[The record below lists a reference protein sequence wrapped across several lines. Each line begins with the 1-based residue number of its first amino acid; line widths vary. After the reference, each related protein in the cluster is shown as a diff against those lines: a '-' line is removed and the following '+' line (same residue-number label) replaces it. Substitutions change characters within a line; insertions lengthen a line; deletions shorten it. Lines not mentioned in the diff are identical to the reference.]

1 MSGTI
6 AQLGIEVDSG
16 DAVKAA
22 TDLDKLVDAGK
33 DAEEAAKRT
42 GSAWEQALAGMAG
55 DTKQIVKELQ
65 ALNAKQDTTAQLM
78 ATVGRSLAEATQGLK
93 TTTAATTELTTAEVK
108 LGESSEDAKSRLL
121 AMAKASLESSDY
133 YQRLTTSMETNSA
146 AMDASGSSASSLAAL
161 ARRLKADSDA
171 LVGSTDKQA
180 EAAKKSAAATGVQ
193 AEGLQALLGKINPAI
208 AALDKLDQQQ
218 AQLQK
223 YKAAGLIDA
232 DTFREYSTRIDA
244 SRQKLG
250 DFEDG
255 LRKTGT
261 TSKQTEQALRQLP
274 MQVTDF
280 FTSIAGGQN
289 IALAFLQQGGQIKDS
304 FGGVGATF
312 DALGARIKS
321 LFTGGA
327 GAAVLG
333 ESLAGIA
340 VNAKDMA
347 ESTGKAGESLSDL
360 AEGANTAA
368 DATKNA
374 KEATDALRAATPPLG
389 VGLGLILGGAVVAAA
404 AIAALGLAY
413 KQGSAESTA
422 YTTALAMTGNT
433 AGTTAA
439 QLSVMAK
446 SVSESN
452 GTINEAAASLAL
464 LAASTRIPVTSF
476 EMIAT
481 AAANFEDAT
490 DKAASETVANF
501 EKIAKDPVKAVIALN
516 ESMNFLTV
524 STYEQI
530 TSLERQGRTQEAATL
545 ASKAYADSLNTVSA
559 NVKANLGVIEAAW
572 KDVADGAKGAW
583 DAMLNV
589 GREKSFADKMSDLEK
604 RIADFKAQG
613 ESVGGSYGASLAA
626 NGVAKLEAEKTQLL
640 LEKGEQ
646 DRRAAA
652 KGFAQQQEQKALSA
666 AEHIGKVRESFQSNE
681 QKRDKEILDY
691 RKRVEEL
698 RKNNAASPLLDEK
711 LVAQDIQNIKNKY
724 KDPKAPSAGAVDLT
738 GYNAAQNA
746 LKEIQAEY
754 ANTQKQLDAAQKAG
768 LISQQ
773 EYLLKREALIGNEKD
788 EVASAYEAE
797 IAALEAAKA
806 KASTTAEQRI
816 QLDQKIEDARADM
829 VRAQKAADSE
839 LDVLAKN
846 EQGRLR
852 KQEQAVQTY
861 TNALQQQVDT
871 LREQGQRAAAGLG
884 QGDRQRGLTD
894 QQNAIDDRFNSQKL
908 DLANQYGDGSRG
920 MSLDEYTQKLA
931 ALKAT
936 QQGLHDT
943 VQANYD
949 EMTAAQGDWSAGAS
963 SAWQNYLDSARDV
976 AGHTKSLFTNAFS
989 SMEDAIVNFAM
1000 TGKLSFA
1007 DFTKSIL
1014 ADMARIATRQASS
1027 ALLSSVVGAATSYF
1041 TGGSG
1046 ATGAATAGA
1055 AESGAQSFGSQ
1066 FDASSASLSFGGGRA
1081 VGGAVEPNTFY
1092 EVNEK
1097 GPELFNQ
1104 GGRSYLMTGASGG
1117 SVTPL
1122 TSGGGPALAAMSG
1135 TGGGNTYNFPV
1146 AVSVQTSGSE
1156 GGGVSQEASAQLGK
1170 GIQQA
1175 AKTEA
1180 ETAIARALQPGG
1192 SIWRLTNG
1200 RG

>member
-42 GSAWEQALAGMAG
+42 GSAWEQALTGMAG

-65 ALNAKQDTTAQLM
+65 ALNARQDTTAQLM

-93 TTTAATTELTTAEVK
+93 TTTAATTELATAEVK

-121 AMAKASLESSDY
+121 AMAKSSLESSEY
-133 YQRLTTSMETNSA
+133 YQRLTASMETNSA

-180 EAAKKSAAATGVQ
+180 DAAKKAAAATGVQ

-232 DTFREYSTRIDA
+232 DTFREYSARIDA

-250 DFEDG
+250 DFDEG
-255 LRKTGT
+255 LKKTGAS
-261 TSKQTEQALRQLP
+261 SKQTEAALRQLP
-274 MQVTDF
+274 SQFTDI
-280 FTSIAGGQN
+280 FTSLAGGQN
-289 IALAFLQQGGQIKDS
+289 PLLVLIQQGGQIKDS
-304 FGGVGATF
+304 FGGVGATLE
-312 DALGARIKS
+312 ALRDKFRS

-340 VNAKDMA
+340 TNAKDVA
-347 ESTGKAGESLSDL
+347 NNAGDAGESLSDL
-360 AEGANTAA
+360 AESSNTAA
-368 DATKNA
+368 EAAENA
-374 KEATDALRAATPPLG
+374 QRAVGAITPSVTGASASLLG
-389 VGLGLILGGAVVAAA
+389 MAAAVAIAAA
-404 AIAALGLAY
+404 AAATLIYGY
-413 KQGSAESTA
+413 SQGSKEADEYSK
-422 YTTALAMTGNT
+422 ALILTGNA
-433 AGTTAA
+433 AGTSADQLANLA
-439 QLSVMAK
+439 QQ
-446 SVSESN
+446 VSATN
-452 GTINEAAASLAL
+452 GTTGEAAAAL
-464 LAASTRIPVTSF
+464 TTLAASGVIAGSSF
-476 EMIAT
+476 KVIAD
-481 AAANFEDAT
+481 AAAAMEDAT
-490 DKAASETVANF
+490 GKSVDATIAEF
-501 EKIAKDPVKAVIALN
+501 IKIAKDPV
-516 ESMNFLTV
+516 
-524 STYEQI
+524 
-530 TSLERQGRTQEAATL
+530 
-545 ASKAYADSLNTVSA
+545 
-559 NVKANLGVIEAAW
+559 
-572 KDVADGAKGAW
+572 
-583 DAMLNV
+583 
-589 GREKSFADKMSDLEK
+589 
-604 RIADFKAQG
+604 
-613 ESVGGSYGASLAA
+613 
-626 NGVAKLEAEKTQLL
+626 
-640 LEKGEQ
+640 
-646 DRRAAA
+646 AAA
-652 KGFAQQQEQKALSA
+652 KELNGQYQFLTASVYSQIVALKEQGDTVGAADLLTKTYADTIQQRSGQVTQNLGLWEKAWKGVKDSASGALDSILDVGRVQSIDAQIVNLEKIVGERKGGFLTSLFPEDLGASSNSTKFLEQQLAELKKRKVALAENAAIEADRAKVQKEGVEAEQRLKQISDSNLTN
-666 AEHIGKVRESFQSNE
+666 AE
-681 QKRDKEILDY
+681 KRDKLTKAYLRD
-691 RKRVEEL
+691 VEVL
-698 RKNNAASPLLDEK
+698 GKANPNDPKVQADF
-711 LVAQDIQNIKNKY
+711 VAKTLQNIKDKNKDQ
-724 KDPKAPSAGAVDLT
+724 KGPSAGAVDLT

-773 EYLLKREALIGNEKD
+773 EYLLKREALIGNERD
-788 EVASAYEAE
+788 EITSAYEAE
-797 IAALEAAKA
+797 IAALEAAKS
-806 KASTTAEQRI
+806 KSSTTAEQRI
-816 QLDQKIEDARADM
+816 QLDQKIADARTDM
-829 VRAQKAADSE
+829 VKAQKTADSE

-861 TNALQQQVDT
+861 TSALQQQVDT
-871 LREQGQRAAAGLG
+871 LRQQGQRAAAGLG
-884 QGDRQRGLTD
+884 QGDRGRGLTD
-894 QQNAIDDRFNSQKL
+894 QQNAIDDRFNQQKL

-920 MSLDEYTQKLA
+920 MNLDEYTQKLA

-936 QQGLHDT
+936 QQDLHDT

-976 AGHTKSLFTNAFS
+976 AGQTKSLFTNAFS

-1027 ALLSSVVGAATSYF
+1027 ALLSSLVGAATSYF
-1041 TGGSG
+1041 TGGG
-1046 ATGAATAGA
+1046 ATASATAGA
-1055 AESGAQSFGSQ
+1055 ADAGAQSFGSQ
-1066 FDASSASLSFGGGRA
+1066 FDASSASVSFGGGRA
-1081 VGGAVEPNTFY
+1081 VGGGVEPNTFY

-1156 GGGVSQEASAQLGK
+1156 GGGVSEEASTQLGK

>member
-6 AQLGIEVDSG
+6 AQLGIEVNSG
-16 DAVKAA
+16 DAVQAA
-22 TDLDKLVDAGK
+22 TDLDRLTQAGAKAEKAADGVAASFDKAATASTGLATAEGKLVESTDDAM
-33 DAEEAAKRT
+33 KR
-42 GSAWEQALAGMAG
+42 
-55 DTKQIVKELQ
+55 
-65 ALNAKQDTTAQLM
+65 
-78 ATVGRSLAEATQGLK
+78 
-93 TTTAATTELTTAEVK
+93 LT
-108 LGESSEDAKSRLL
+108 
-121 AMAKASLESSDY
+121 AMAKASLESSEY
-133 YQRLTTSMETNSA
+133 YQRLTTSVGSSA
-146 AMDASGSSASSLAAL
+146 SAMDASGSSVSSLAAL
-161 ARRLKADSDA
+161 KRRLQAESDA
-171 LVGSTDKQA
+171 LVGSTDKEA
-180 EAAKKSAAATGVQ
+180 DAAKKAAGATGVQ

-250 DFEDG
+250 DFDEG
-255 LRKTGT
+255 LRKAGVS
-261 TSKQTEQALRQLP
+261 SKQTEAALRQLP
-274 MQVTDF
+274 AQFTDI
-280 FTSIAGGQN
+280 FTSLAGGQN
-289 IALAFLQQGGQIKDS
+289 PLLVLLQQGGQIKDS

-312 DALGARIKS
+312 DALGAKIKS
-321 LFTGGA
+321 LVTGGA

-347 ESTGKAGESLSDL
+347 ENTGKAGESLSGL

-374 KEATDALRAATPPLG
+374 KEAAAALNAATPPLG
-389 VGLGLILGGAVVAAA
+389 VGLGVVLAGAVAAAA
-404 AIAALGLAY
+404 AIAALGFAY

-433 AGTTAA
+433 AGTTAS

-464 LAASTRIPVTSF
+464 LAGSTRIPVTSF

-501 EKIAKDPVKAVIALN
+501 EKIAKDPVKAVLALN

-530 TSLERQGRTQEAATL
+530 TSLERQGRTQEAATV

-589 GREKSFADKMSDLEK
+589 GREKSFADKMSDLER
-604 RIADFKAQG
+604 RIADFKTQG
-613 ESVGGSYGASLAA
+613 ESIGGSYGASLAA

-640 LEKGEQ
+640 IEKGEE

-652 KGFAQQQEQKALSA
+652 KGFAQQEEKKAVAA
-666 AEHIGKVRESFQSNE
+666 AEHIGKVREGFQSNE
-681 QKRDKEILDY
+681 RKRDKEILDY
-691 RKRVEEL
+691 RKSVEEL
-698 RKNNAASPLLDEK
+698 RKRNAASPLLDEK
-711 LVAQDIQNIKNKY
+711 LVAKDIQNIKDKY
-724 KDPKAPSAGAVDLT
+724 KDPKAASAGAVDLT
-738 GYNAAQNA
+738 GYNTAQNA

-754 ANTQKQLDAAQKAG
+754 ANTQKQLVAAQKAG

-773 EYLLKREALIGNEKD
+773 EYLLKREALIGNERD
-788 EVASAYEAE
+788 EVTAAYETE
-797 IAALEAAKA
+797 IAALEAAKS

-816 QLDQKIEDARADM
+816 QLDQKIADARTDM
-829 VRAQKAADSE
+829 VKAQKAADSE
-839 LDVLAKN
+839 LDVLATN
-846 EQGRLR
+846 ELGRLK

-861 TNALQQQVDT
+861 TSALQKQVET
-871 LREQGQRAAAGLG
+871 LREQGKRAAAGLG
-884 QGDRQRGLTD
+884 QGDRERGLTD
-894 QQNAIDDRFNSQKL
+894 QQNAIDDRFNQQKL

-931 ALKAT
+931 ALKNT
-936 QQGLHDT
+936 QQDLHDT

-949 EMTAAQGDWSAGAS
+949 EMTTAQGDWSAGAS
-963 SAWQNYLDSARDV
+963 SAWQNYLESARDV
-976 AGHTKSLFTNAFS
+976 AGQTKSLFTNAFS
-989 SMEDAIVNFAM
+989 SMEDAVVNFAI
-1000 TGKLSFA
+1000 TGKGSFS

-1027 ALLSSVVGAATSYF
+1027 ALLSSLVGAGASYF
-1041 TGGSG
+1041 GGATAASSTGSTAAGYSGDLSGFTPGSIQADGGAWSGGVQMFANGAAFTNSVVSKPTAFGMAGGQTGVMGEAGPEAIMPLTRTAGGQLGVRAISGGGSG
-1046 ATGAATAGA
+1046 
-1055 AESGAQSFGSQ
+1055 
-1066 FDASSASLSFGGGRA
+1066 
-1081 VGGAVEPNTFY
+1081 
-1092 EVNEK
+1092 
-1097 GPELFNQ
+1097 
-1104 GGRSYLMTGASGG
+1104 
-1117 SVTPL
+1117 
-1122 TSGGGPALAAMSG
+1122 
-1135 TGGGNTYNFPV
+1135 GGNVYNFPV
-1146 AVSVQTSGSE
+1146 AVTVQTQ
-1156 GGGVSQEASAQLGK
+1156 GGGAASTEDTSQLGK

>member
-6 AQLGIEVDSG
+6 AQLGIEVNSG
-16 DAVKAA
+16 DAVQAA
-22 TDLDKLVDAGK
+22 TDLDRLTQAGAKAEKAADGVAASFDKAATASTGLATAEGKLVESTDDAM
-33 DAEEAAKRT
+33 KR
-42 GSAWEQALAGMAG
+42 
-55 DTKQIVKELQ
+55 
-65 ALNAKQDTTAQLM
+65 
-78 ATVGRSLAEATQGLK
+78 
-93 TTTAATTELTTAEVK
+93 LT
-108 LGESSEDAKSRLL
+108 
-121 AMAKASLESSDY
+121 AMAKASLESSEY
-133 YQRLTTSMETNSA
+133 YQRLTTSVGSSA
-146 AMDASGSSASSLAAL
+146 SAMDASGSSVSSLAAL
-161 ARRLKADSDA
+161 KRRLQAESDA
-171 LVGSTDKQA
+171 LVGSTDKEA
-180 EAAKKSAAATGVQ
+180 EAAKRAAAATGVQ

-250 DFEDG
+250 DFDEG
-255 LRKTGT
+255 LRKTGVS
-261 TSKQTEQALRQLP
+261 SKQTEAALRQLP
-274 MQVTDF
+274 AQFTDI
-280 FTSIAGGQN
+280 FTSLAGGQN
-289 IALAFLQQGGQIKDS
+289 PLLVLLQQGGQIKDS

-312 DALGARIKS
+312 DALGAKIKS
-321 LFTGGA
+321 LLTGGA

-347 ESTGKAGESLSDL
+347 ENTGKAGESLSGL

-374 KEATDALRAATPPLG
+374 KEAAAALNAATPPLG
-389 VGLGLILGGAVVAAA
+389 VGLGVVLAGAVAAAA
-404 AIAALGLAY
+404 AIAALGFAY

-433 AGTTAA
+433 AGTTAS

-464 LAASTRIPVTSF
+464 LAGSTRIPVTSF

-501 EKIAKDPVKAVIALN
+501 EKIAKDPVKAVLALN

-530 TSLERQGRTQEAATL
+530 TSLERQGRTQEAATV

-589 GREKSFADKMSDLEK
+589 GREKSFADKMSDLER
-604 RIADFKAQG
+604 RIADFKTQG
-613 ESVGGSYGASLAA
+613 ESIGGSYGASLAA

-640 LEKGEQ
+640 IEKGEE

-652 KGFAQQQEQKALSA
+652 KGFAQQQEKKAVAA
-666 AEHIGKVRESFQSNE
+666 AEHIGKVREGFQSNE

-691 RKRVEEL
+691 RKSVEEL
-698 RKNNAASPLLDEK
+698 RKRNAASPLLDEK
-711 LVAQDIQNIKNKY
+711 LVAKDIQNIKDKY
-724 KDPKAPSAGAVDLT
+724 KDPKAASAGAVDLT
-738 GYNAAQNA
+738 GYNTAQNA

-773 EYLLKREALIGNEKD
+773 EYLLKREALIGNERD
-788 EVASAYEAE
+788 EVTAAYETE
-797 IAALEAAKA
+797 IAALEAAKS

-816 QLDQKIEDARADM
+816 QLDQKIADARTDM
-829 VRAQKAADSE
+829 VKAQKTADSE
-839 LDVLAKN
+839 LGVLATN
-846 EQGRLR
+846 ELGRLK

-861 TNALQQQVDT
+861 TSALQQQVET
-871 LREQGQRAAAGLG
+871 LREQGKRAAAGLG
-884 QGDRQRGLTD
+884 QGDRERGLTD

-931 ALKAT
+931 ALKTT
-936 QQGLHDT
+936 QQDLHDT
-943 VQANYD
+943 VQDNYD
-949 EMTAAQGDWSAGAS
+949 EMTAAQGDWSLGAS
-963 SAWQNYLDSARDV
+963 SAWQRYLESARDV
-976 AGHTKSLFTNAFS
+976 AGQTKSLFTNAFS

-1027 ALLSSVVGAATSYF
+1027 ALLSSLVGAATSYF
-1041 TGGSG
+1041 TGGG
-1046 ATGAATAGA
+1046 ATASATAGG
-1055 AESGAQSFGSQ
+1055 AEAGAQSFGSQ
-1066 FDASSASLSFGGGRA
+1066 FDASSASVSFGGGRA
-1081 VGGAVEPNTFY
+1081 VGGGVEPNTFY
-1092 EVNEK
+1092 EVNEN

-1135 TGGGNTYNFPV
+1135 TGGGNIYNFPV
-1146 AVSVQTSGSE
+1146 SVSVQTSGSE
-1156 GGGVSQEASAQLGK
+1156 GGGVSQEASSQLGK

-1175 AKTEA
+1175 AKAEA

-1192 SIWRLTNG
+1192 SIWKLTNG

>member
-6 AQLGIEVDSG
+6 AQLGIEVNSG
-16 DAVKAA
+16 DAVQAA
-22 TDLDKLVDAGK
+22 TDLDRLTQAGAKAEKAADGVAASFDKAATASTGLATAEGKLVESTDDAM
-33 DAEEAAKRT
+33 KR
-42 GSAWEQALAGMAG
+42 
-55 DTKQIVKELQ
+55 
-65 ALNAKQDTTAQLM
+65 
-78 ATVGRSLAEATQGLK
+78 
-93 TTTAATTELTTAEVK
+93 LT
-108 LGESSEDAKSRLL
+108 
-121 AMAKASLESSDY
+121 AMAKASLGSSEY
-133 YQRLTTSMETNSA
+133 YQRLTTSVGSSA
-146 AMDASGSSASSLAAL
+146 SAMDASGSSVSSLAAL
-161 ARRLKADSDA
+161 KRRLQAESDA
-171 LVGSTDKQA
+171 LVGSTDKEA
-180 EAAKKSAAATGVQ
+180 DAAKKAAGATGVQ

-250 DFEDG
+250 DFDEG
-255 LRKTGT
+255 LRKTGVS
-261 TSKQTEQALRQLP
+261 SKQTEAALRQLP
-274 MQVTDF
+274 AQFTDI
-280 FTSIAGGQN
+280 FTSLAGGQN
-289 IALAFLQQGGQIKDS
+289 PLLVLLQQGGQIKDS

-312 DALGARIKS
+312 DALGAKIKS
-321 LFTGGA
+321 LVTGGA

-347 ESTGKAGESLSDL
+347 ENTGKAGESLSGL

-374 KEATDALRAATPPLG
+374 KEAAAALNAATPPLG
-389 VGLGLILGGAVVAAA
+389 VGLGVVLAGAVAAAA
-404 AIAALGLAY
+404 AIAALGFAY

-433 AGTTAA
+433 AGTTAS

-464 LAASTRIPVTSF
+464 LAGSTRIPVTSF

-501 EKIAKDPVKAVIALN
+501 EKIAKDPVKAVLALN

-530 TSLERQGRTQEAATL
+530 TSLERQGRTQEAATV

-559 NVKANLGVIEAAW
+559 NVKANLGVIESAW

-589 GREKSFADKMSDLEK
+589 GREKSFADKMSDLER
-604 RIADFKAQG
+604 RIADFKTQG
-613 ESVGGSYGASLAA
+613 ESIGGSYGASLAA

-640 LEKGEQ
+640 IEKGEE

-652 KGFAQQQEQKALSA
+652 KGFAQQQEQKAVAA
-666 AEHIGKVRESFQSNE
+666 AEHIGKVREGFQSNE
-681 QKRDKEILDY
+681 RKRDKEILDY
-691 RKRVEEL
+691 RKSVEEL
-698 RKNNAASPLLDEK
+698 RKRNAASPLLDEK
-711 LVAQDIQNIKNKY
+711 LVAKDIQNIKDKY
-724 KDPKAPSAGAVDLT
+724 KDPKAASAGAVDLT
-738 GYNAAQNA
+738 GYNTAQNA

-773 EYLLKREALIGNEKD
+773 EYLLKREALIGNERD
-788 EVASAYEAE
+788 EVTAAYETE
-797 IAALEAAKA
+797 IAALEAAKS

-816 QLDQKIEDARADM
+816 QLDQKIADARADM
-829 VRAQKAADSE
+829 VKAQKSADSE
-839 LDVLAKN
+839 LEVLATN
-846 EQGRLR
+846 ELGRLK

-861 TNALQQQVDT
+861 TSALQQQVET
-871 LREQGQRAAAGLG
+871 LREQGKRAAAGLG

-931 ALKAT
+931 ALKNT
-936 QQGLHDT
+936 QQDLHDT

-949 EMTAAQGDWSAGAS
+949 EMTAAQGDWSLGAS
-963 SAWQNYLDSARDV
+963 SAWQSYLESARDV
-976 AGHTKSLFTNAFS
+976 AGQTKSLFTNAFS
-989 SMEDAIVNFAM
+989 SMEDAVVNFAM

-1027 ALLSSVVGAATSYF
+1027 ALLSSLVGAATSYF
-1041 TGGSG
+1041 TGGGGGNGLAAGSAG
-1046 ATGAATAGA
+1046 ATSSNLG
-1055 AESGAQSFGSQ
+1055 
-1066 FDASSASLSFGGGRA
+1066 ASSAGYSGSYFPQAL
-1081 VGGAVEPNTFY
+1081 GGAWSSGVQMFANGAAFTNSVVSKPTAFGMSGGQTGVMGEA
-1092 EVNEK
+1092 
-1097 GPELFNQ
+1097 GPEAI
-1104 GGRSYLMTGASGG
+1104 M
-1117 SVTPL
+1117 PL
-1122 TSGGGPALAAMSG
+1122 TRTAGGQLGVRAISGGGS
-1135 TGGGNTYNFPV
+1135 GGGNVYNFPV
-1146 AVSVQTSGSE
+1146 AVSVQTQGSG
-1156 GGGVSQEASAQLGK
+1156 GAASTEDTTQLGK

>member
-6 AQLGIEVDSG
+6 AQLGIEVNSG
-16 DAVKAA
+16 DAVQAA
-22 TDLDKLVDAGK
+22 TDLDRLTQAGAKAEKAADGVAASFDKAATASTGLATAEGKLVESTDDAM
-33 DAEEAAKRT
+33 KR
-42 GSAWEQALAGMAG
+42 
-55 DTKQIVKELQ
+55 
-65 ALNAKQDTTAQLM
+65 
-78 ATVGRSLAEATQGLK
+78 
-93 TTTAATTELTTAEVK
+93 LT
-108 LGESSEDAKSRLL
+108 
-121 AMAKASLESSDY
+121 AMAKASLESSEY
-133 YQRLTTSMETNSA
+133 YQRLTTSVGSSA
-146 AMDASGSSASSLAAL
+146 SAMDASGSSVSSLAAL
-161 ARRLKADSDA
+161 KRRLQAESDA
-171 LVGSTDKQA
+171 LVGSTDKEA
-180 EAAKKSAAATGVQ
+180 EAAKRAAAATGVQ

-250 DFEDG
+250 DFDEG
-255 LRKTGT
+255 LRKAGVS
-261 TSKQTEQALRQLP
+261 SKQTEAALRQLP
-274 MQVTDF
+274 AQFTDI
-280 FTSIAGGQN
+280 FTSLAGGQN
-289 IALAFLQQGGQIKDS
+289 PLLVLLQQGGQIKDS

-312 DALGARIKS
+312 DALGAKIKS
-321 LFTGGA
+321 LVTGGA

-347 ESTGKAGESLSDL
+347 ENTGKAGESLSGL

-374 KEATDALRAATPPLG
+374 KEAAAALKAATPPLG
-389 VGLGLILGGAVVAAA
+389 VGLGVVLAGAVAAAA
-404 AIAALGLAY
+404 AIAALGFAY

-433 AGTTAA
+433 AGTTAS

-464 LAASTRIPVTSF
+464 LAGSTRIPVTSF

-501 EKIAKDPVKAVIALN
+501 EKIAKDPVKAVLALN

-530 TSLERQGRTQEAATL
+530 TSLERQGRTQEAATV

-589 GREKSFADKMSDLEK
+589 GREKSFADKMSDLER
-604 RIADFKAQG
+604 RIADFKTQG
-613 ESVGGSYGASLAA
+613 ESIGGSYGASLAA

-640 LEKGEQ
+640 IEKGEE

-652 KGFAQQQEQKALSA
+652 KGFAQQQEKKAVAA
-666 AEHIGKVRESFQSNE
+666 AEHIGKVREGFQSNE

-691 RKRVEEL
+691 RKSVEEL
-698 RKNNAASPLLDEK
+698 RKRNAASPLLDEK
-711 LVAQDIQNIKNKY
+711 LVAKDIQNIKDKY
-724 KDPKAPSAGAVDLT
+724 KDPKAASAGAVDLT
-738 GYNAAQNA
+738 GYNTAQNA

-773 EYLLKREALIGNEKD
+773 EYLLKREALIGNERD
-788 EVASAYEAE
+788 EVTAAYETE
-797 IAALEAAKA
+797 IAALEAAKS

-816 QLDQKIEDARADM
+816 QLDQKIADARTDM
-829 VRAQKAADSE
+829 VKAQKAADSE
-839 LDVLAKN
+839 LDVLATN
-846 EQGRLR
+846 ELGRLK

-861 TNALQQQVDT
+861 TSALQKQVET
-871 LREQGQRAAAGLG
+871 LREQGKRAAAGLG
-884 QGDRQRGLTD
+884 QGDRERGLTD
-894 QQNAIDDRFNSQKL
+894 QQNAIDDRFNQQKL

-931 ALKAT
+931 ALKNT
-936 QQGLHDT
+936 QQDLHDT

-949 EMTAAQGDWSAGAS
+949 EMTTAQGDWSAGAS
-963 SAWQNYLDSARDV
+963 SAWQNYLESARDV
-976 AGHTKSLFTNAFS
+976 AGQTKSLFTNAFS
-989 SMEDAIVNFAM
+989 SMEDAVVNFAI
-1000 TGKLSFA
+1000 TGKGSFS

-1027 ALLSSVVGAATSYF
+1027 ALLSSLVGAGASYF
-1041 TGGSG
+1041 GGAAAASSTGSTAAGYSGDLSGFTPGSIQADGGAWSGGVQMFANGAAFTNSVVSKPTAFGMAGGQTGVMGEAGPEAIMPLTRTAGGQLGVRAISGGGSG
-1046 ATGAATAGA
+1046 
-1055 AESGAQSFGSQ
+1055 
-1066 FDASSASLSFGGGRA
+1066 
-1081 VGGAVEPNTFY
+1081 
-1092 EVNEK
+1092 
-1097 GPELFNQ
+1097 
-1104 GGRSYLMTGASGG
+1104 
-1117 SVTPL
+1117 
-1122 TSGGGPALAAMSG
+1122 
-1135 TGGGNTYNFPV
+1135 GGNVYNFPV
-1146 AVSVQTSGSE
+1146 AVTVQTQ
-1156 GGGVSQEASAQLGK
+1156 GGGAASTEDTSQLGK

>member
-6 AQLGIEVDSG
+6 AQLGIEVNSG
-16 DAVKAA
+16 DAVQAA
-22 TDLDKLVDAGK
+22 TDLDRLTQAGAKAEKAADGVAASFDKAATASTGLATAEGKLVESTDDAM
-33 DAEEAAKRT
+33 KR
-42 GSAWEQALAGMAG
+42 
-55 DTKQIVKELQ
+55 
-65 ALNAKQDTTAQLM
+65 
-78 ATVGRSLAEATQGLK
+78 
-93 TTTAATTELTTAEVK
+93 LT
-108 LGESSEDAKSRLL
+108 
-121 AMAKASLESSDY
+121 AMAKASLESSEY
-133 YQRLTTSMETNSA
+133 YQRLTTSVGSSA
-146 AMDASGSSASSLAAL
+146 SAMDASGSSVSSLAAL
-161 ARRLKADSDA
+161 KRRLQAESDA
-171 LVGSTDKQA
+171 LVGSTDKEA
-180 EAAKKSAAATGVQ
+180 DAAKKAAGATGVQ

-250 DFEDG
+250 DFDEG
-255 LRKTGT
+255 LRKTGVS
-261 TSKQTEQALRQLP
+261 SKQTEAALRQLP
-274 MQVTDF
+274 AQFTDI
-280 FTSIAGGQN
+280 FTSLAGGQN
-289 IALAFLQQGGQIKDS
+289 PLLVLLQQGGQIKDS

-312 DALGARIKS
+312 DALGAKIKS
-321 LFTGGA
+321 LVTGGA

-347 ESTGKAGESLSDL
+347 ENTGKAGESLSGL

-374 KEATDALRAATPPLG
+374 KEAAAALNAATPPLG
-389 VGLGLILGGAVVAAA
+389 VGLGVVLAGAVAAAA
-404 AIAALGLAY
+404 AIAALGFAY

-433 AGTTAA
+433 AGTTAS

-464 LAASTRIPVTSF
+464 LAGSTRIPVTSF

-501 EKIAKDPVKAVIALN
+501 EKIAKDPVKAVLALN

-530 TSLERQGRTQEAATL
+530 TSLERQGRTQEAATV

-589 GREKSFADKMSDLEK
+589 GREKSFADKMSDLER
-604 RIADFKAQG
+604 RIADFKTQG
-613 ESVGGSYGASLAA
+613 ESIGGSYGASLAA

-640 LEKGEQ
+640 IEKGEE

-652 KGFAQQQEQKALSA
+652 KGFAQQEEKKAVAA
-666 AEHIGKVRESFQSNE
+666 AEHIGKVREGFQSNE
-681 QKRDKEILDY
+681 RKRDKEILDY
-691 RKRVEEL
+691 RKSVEEL
-698 RKNNAASPLLDEK
+698 RKRNAASPLLDEK
-711 LVAQDIQNIKNKY
+711 LVAKDIQNIKDKY
-724 KDPKAPSAGAVDLT
+724 KDPKAASAGAVDLT
-738 GYNAAQNA
+738 GYNTAQNA

-754 ANTQKQLDAAQKAG
+754 ANTQKQLVAAQKAG

-773 EYLLKREALIGNEKD
+773 EYLLKREALIGNERD
-788 EVASAYEAE
+788 EVTAAYETE
-797 IAALEAAKA
+797 IAALEAAKS

-816 QLDQKIEDARADM
+816 QLDQKIADARTDM
-829 VRAQKAADSE
+829 VKAQKAADSE
-839 LDVLAKN
+839 LDVLATN
-846 EQGRLR
+846 ELGRLK

-861 TNALQQQVDT
+861 TSALQKQVET
-871 LREQGQRAAAGLG
+871 LREQGKRAAAGLG
-884 QGDRQRGLTD
+884 QGDRERGLTD
-894 QQNAIDDRFNSQKL
+894 QQNAIDDRFNQQKL

-931 ALKAT
+931 ALKNT
-936 QQGLHDT
+936 QQDLHDT

-949 EMTAAQGDWSAGAS
+949 EMTTAQGDWSAGAS
-963 SAWQNYLDSARDV
+963 SAWQNYLESARDV
-976 AGHTKSLFTNAFS
+976 AGQTKSLFTNAFS
-989 SMEDAIVNFAM
+989 SMEDAVVNFAI
-1000 TGKLSFA
+1000 TGKGSFS

-1027 ALLSSVVGAATSYF
+1027 ALLSSLVGAGASYF
-1041 TGGSG
+1041 GGATAASSTGSTAAGYSGDLSGFTPGSIQADGGAWSGGVQMFANGAAFTNSVVSKPTAFGMAGGQTGVMGEAGPEAIMPLTRTAGGQLGVRAISGGGSG
-1046 ATGAATAGA
+1046 
-1055 AESGAQSFGSQ
+1055 
-1066 FDASSASLSFGGGRA
+1066 
-1081 VGGAVEPNTFY
+1081 
-1092 EVNEK
+1092 
-1097 GPELFNQ
+1097 
-1104 GGRSYLMTGASGG
+1104 
-1117 SVTPL
+1117 
-1122 TSGGGPALAAMSG
+1122 
-1135 TGGGNTYNFPV
+1135 GGNVYNFPV
-1146 AVSVQTSGSE
+1146 AVTVQTQ
-1156 GGGVSQEASAQLGK
+1156 GGGAASTEDTSQLGK